1 MHFDW
6 ANARQESVKD
16 IERIGR
22 EIERMDKEMRE
33 IDSEIKL
40 IDKTKFDINN
50 IVPLRSVKRV

>member
-6 ANARQESVKD
+6 ALARQESVKD

-22 EIERMDKEMRE
+22 EIERMDNEMKE

-50 IVPLRSVKRV
+50 IIPLRSVKRV